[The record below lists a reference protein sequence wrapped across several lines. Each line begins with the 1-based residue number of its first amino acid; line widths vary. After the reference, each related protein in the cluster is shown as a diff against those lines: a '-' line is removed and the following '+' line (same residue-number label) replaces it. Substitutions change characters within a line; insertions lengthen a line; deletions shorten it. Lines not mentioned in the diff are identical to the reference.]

1 MQVHHDE
8 GIANHIGPEP
18 CAGIRED
25 VGEASVGERAGQPL
39 SRDRKLI
46 PGADAV
52 CVAEGNMSKSA
63 NASAWATRRGRRTW
77 HVRMLHV
84 REPGGLR
91 VGRRLLWADGP
102 RREGEERAARLA
114 AILVGESPYQH
125 RSPVD
130 AVVIS
135 NNEKGD

>member
-1 MQVHHDE
+1 MQVHYDE

-25 VGEASVGERAGQPL
+25 AGEASAGERAGQPL
-39 SRDRKLI
+39 SRDRKVI

-77 HVRMLHV
+77 HARSMYGNREVSGSAEGSIGLTVR
-84 REPGGLR
+84 GGKAR
-91 VGRRLLWADGP
+91 SRSRRCTIW
-102 RREGEERAARLA
+102 
-114 AILVGESPYQH
+114 
-125 RSPVD
+125 RSQTLP
-130 AVVIS
+130 
-135 NNEKGD
+135 